1 MANFISIPVTNGTPY
16 VAGQRLIGV
25 NFVAGILATGTAT
38 VVIYNLNKT
47 VTLSTTAA
55 KAVEVVD
62 AITAALSLMP
72 GANIVEVDLP
82 AGVQITAVAIA

>member
-1 MANFISIPVTNGTPY
+1 MANFISLPITSATAH

-47 VTLSTTAA
+47 VTMTTTAA
-55 KAVEVVD
+55 KAVEVVN
-62 AITAALSLMP
+62 AITTALSLMP

-82 AGVQITAVAIA
+82 AGVQITAVSIA